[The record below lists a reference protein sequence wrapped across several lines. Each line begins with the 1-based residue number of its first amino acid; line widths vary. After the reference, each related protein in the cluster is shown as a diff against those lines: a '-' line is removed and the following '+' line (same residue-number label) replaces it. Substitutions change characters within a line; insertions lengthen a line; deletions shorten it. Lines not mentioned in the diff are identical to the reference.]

1 MLMKT
6 MMKCARL
13 SITPLKAKL
22 FALVLAVILNAGIS
36 FGNADDDL
44 FNAINE
50 NAEKLNTVTLESLL
64 KKGANV
70 NARDKDGNTPLI
82 LLSDGGNNVD
92 TKLIGALIRLGAD
105 VNARNNDGWNAL
117 MFVACN
123 QSYTSKEIISYLL
136 KAGAEINAQDNHGET
151 ALMCAAIAAIEKEDE
166 TFYNMALLI
175 REGADIFVKDSDDEA
190 LFYFYNINSYEPDDM
205 DSLLMVMCNVPR
217 TLSPI

>member
-82 LLSDGGNNVD
+82 LLSDGGNTVD

-105 VNARNNDGWNAL
+105 VNARNNN
-117 MFVACN
+117 
-123 QSYTSKEIISYLL
+123 
-136 KAGAEINAQDNHGET
+136 GET

-166 TFYNMALLI
+166 TFYSMALLI

-190 LFYFYNINSYEPDDM
+190 LFYFYNINSDEPDDM